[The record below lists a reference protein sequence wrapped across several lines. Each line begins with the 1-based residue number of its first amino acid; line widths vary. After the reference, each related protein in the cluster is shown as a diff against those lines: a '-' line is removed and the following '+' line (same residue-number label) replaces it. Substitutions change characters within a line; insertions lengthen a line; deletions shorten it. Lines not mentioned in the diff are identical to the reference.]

1 MKNRFKSILIPV
13 AISTLVMTGC
23 SKLPQVEID
32 AANAAIEEVNS
43 AGADLYVPELYIA
56 LQDSMSAVMIQAE
69 AQDSKLIKNYS
80 AVKESLDAVTQFAG
94 EVKVQTEQRKE
105 ALKQEILSTILEV
118 KSLIETN
125 RQLIL
130 EAPRGKEGTSALLAI
145 KGELNSIESAINE
158 ASSMLEDGEYLA
170 TQEKTTAAKA
180 QAEAINTELT
190 RVISTYKANVR
201 NRVG

>member
-1 MKNRFKSILIPV
+1 MKNRFKAILIPV
-13 AISTLVMTGC
+13 AISTLVISGC

-32 AANAAIEEVNS
+32 AANAAIEEANS
-43 AGADLYVPELYIA
+43 AGADLYAPDLYLA
-56 LQDSMSAVMIQAE
+56 LQDSMSAVMIKAE

-80 AVKESLDAVTQFAG
+80 AVKESLEAVTLYAG
-94 EVKVQTEQRKE
+94 EVKAQTELRKE
-105 ALKQEILSTILEV
+105 TLKQEILSTIQEV

-145 KGELNSIESAINE
+145 KGELNTIEMAINE
-158 ASSMLEDGEYLA
+158 ANSMLENGEYLA

-180 QAEAINTELT
+180 QAEAINAELT
-190 RVISTYKANVR
+190 KVISTYKANAG
-201 NRVG
+201 NRM

>member
-1 MKNRFKSILIPV
+1 MKNRFKAILIPV
-13 AISTLVMTGC
+13 AISTLVLTGC

-32 AANAAIEEVNS
+32 AANAAIEEANS

-80 AVKESLDAVTQFAG
+80 AVKESLEAVTMFAG
-94 EVKVQTEQRKE
+94 EVKVQAEQRKE
-105 ALKQEILSTILEV
+105 ALKQEILSTIQEV

-145 KGELNSIESAINE
+145 KGELNSIESAIND
-158 ASSMLEDGEYLA
+158 ATSMLENGEYLA

-180 QAEAINTELT
+180 QAEAINAELT